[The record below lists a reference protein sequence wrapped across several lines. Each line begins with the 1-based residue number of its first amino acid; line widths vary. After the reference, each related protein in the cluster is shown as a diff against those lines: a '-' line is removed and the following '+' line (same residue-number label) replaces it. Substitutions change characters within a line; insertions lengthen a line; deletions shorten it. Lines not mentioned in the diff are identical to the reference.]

1 MIFDRSVNQVLAVLI
16 CTLFLVVSCGGG
28 SGSTPPPPLDTD
40 GDGMPNSTDLDDD
53 NDGVPDT
60 SDAFP
65 LDANE
70 SVDTDGDGIGN
81 NADTDDDGDGVADAD
96 DAFPLDGSESVDTDG
111 DGTGDNADT
120 DDDNDGVDDVNDP
133 FPLDPTRT
141 TAIVPLFP
149 VVNGEFVLP
158 TTQAALQLQWILDQ
172 LAAPSTSM
180 GEITARFDPATL
192 AVTPAATWQAFFD
205 TLRALIANG
214 TVQDIITMTPTNIRV
229 LVGDASVPA
238 NGVFV
243 TLTTTYATGLIKTFG
258 ASGFPLN
265 GTSVGAADTNLT
277 FDQAADKLL
286 TLAESSS
293 ILVAQ
298 IDSNNLCVPIVER
311 SATQSVA
318 TASIFKIWVM
328 GALAQAIEDGTLTP
342 SQTVV
347 LTTDDFVLAGS
358 LNSEPVGTQIPVID
372 YAILMLGISDNTA
385 TEHLFTLVG
394 RPAIEAILSQ
404 FNFATLDVM
413 LPFLSMNEAFHLFFT
428 VPEADALA
436 FVNDTETGQRDY
448 VNDVLEPLGPVT
460 NFSMSNPSILVN
472 ALWQASATDVCNAIA
487 GLRMFND
494 TTVASNVIN
503 QAFGAETFGINV
515 RGRWERVW
523 HKGGSLSDGAGQRVF
538 TLSWLL
544 ESDTRGAFVVV
555 AMGNNDSGGAARI
568 DPFAYGSVA
577 LRLVQIVDDTF

>member
-1 MIFDRSVNQVLAVLI
+1 MIFDRSINQVLAVLI
-16 CTLFLVVSCGGG
+16 CTLFLLVGCGGG
-28 SGSTPPPPLDTD
+28 GGSTPPLDTD
-40 GDGMPNSTDLDDD
+40 GDGMPNATDLDDD

-60 SDAFP
+60 SDVFP

-70 SVDTDGDGIGN
+70 SVDTDGDGIGD

-141 TAIVPLFP
+141 MAIDPLFP

-158 TTQAALQLQWILDQ
+158 NTQAALQLQWILDQ
-172 LAAPSTSM
+172 LAAPSTSI

-229 LVGDASVPA
+229 LIGDAGVPA
-238 NGVFV
+238 NGHFV

-293 ILVAQ
+293 VLVAQ
-298 IDSNNLCVPIVER
+298 IDSSNQCVPIIER

-328 GALAQAIEDGTLTP
+328 GALAQAIEDGNLTP
-342 SQTVV
+342 SQTVA

-358 LNSEPVGTQIPVID
+358 LNSEPVGTPISVLD

-385 TEHLFTLVG
+385 TEHLFTLIG

-413 LPFLSMNEAFHLFFT
+413 LPFLSMNETFHLFFT

-436 FVNDTETGQRDY
+436 FVSDTETGQRDY
-448 VNDVLEPLGPVT
+448 VNNVLEPLGPVID
-460 NFSMSNPSILVN
+460 FSMLNPSVVVS
-472 ALWQASATDVCNAIA
+472 ASWQASATDVCNAIA

-494 TTVASNVIN
+494 TSVAASVIN
-503 QAFGAETFGINV
+503 QAYGAETTGVNV

-523 HKGGSLSDGAGQRVF
+523 YKGGSLADDAGLRVL
-538 TLSWLL
+538 THGWLL
-544 ESDTRGAFVVV
+544 ETDARGAFVVV
-555 AMGNNDSGGAARI
+555 TIGNNDSGGAARI
-568 DPFAYGSVA
+568 DAGAYSSVA